1 MLVVITIVVAVALSG
16 RKDSSASEL
25 AAGPAGAPAEDVATA
40 DPPRPR
46 HTGRSAIAE
55 LVTEVPEIYAEHAR
69 TLLTS
74 DDARARERAG
84 TAIALAPPEDKPAIP
99 EYLRNLAWFEQV
111 TDCEDKRP
119 ILDKIRESG
128 DTRALPG
135 LQRIAATP
143 PGDCRVGFMRFE
155 CIECLR
161 DELARVIARFEA
173 QR

>member
-1 MLVVITIVVAVALSG
+1 MLVVITIFVAVALSG
-16 RKDSSASEL
+16 RKDSPTSDPAAS
-25 AAGPAGAPAEDVATA
+25 PAGAPANDVAS
-40 DPPRPR
+40 DDPRPR
-46 HTGRSAIAE
+46 RTGHSAIAE
-55 LVTEVPEIYAEHAR
+55 LVAEVPELYAEHAR

-84 TAIALAPPEDKPAIP
+84 TAIALAPPEDKPGIP

-119 ILDKIRESG
+119 ILDKIWESG

-161 DELARVIARFEA
+161 DELARVIARSEA